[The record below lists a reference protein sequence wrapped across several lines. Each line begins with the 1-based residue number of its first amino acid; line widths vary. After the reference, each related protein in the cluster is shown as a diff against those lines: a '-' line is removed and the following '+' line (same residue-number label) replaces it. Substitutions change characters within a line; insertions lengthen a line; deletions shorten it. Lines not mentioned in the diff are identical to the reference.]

1 MKWIHNLL
9 KCFSFSAVLFTFE
22 ACYGTMEDY
31 GYGYDVAVQVIDN
44 EGNGIPNVEVTVCH
58 ARWGE
63 KFFADT
69 TGPSGMAFIKGH
81 LVSDNEINQL
91 KFKFQPLENAEFQA
105 KDTVVGNYKLME
117 TSTFTVVLDRK

>member
-1 MKWIHNLL
+1 M

-22 ACYGTMEDY
+22 ACYGPPMYEDC
-31 GYGYDVAVQVIDN
+31 GYGYDVAIHVIDSD
-44 EGNGIPNVEVTVCH
+44 GNGIPNVEVTACH
-58 ARWGE
+58 ARWNE

-91 KFKFQPLENAEFQA
+91 KLKFKPLGNAEFQA
-105 KDTVVGNYKLME
+105 KDTIVGNNSLMQS
-117 TSTFTVVLDRK
+117 STFTIVLDRK